1 MGIIKTK
8 YGYCYSANTRFY
20 DYEDCEDCEFKVEE
34 SKRLKNLYMHL
45 ISTENLIK
53 SQYSAQKGKK
63 QTNELKKFNENIIEN
78 MQKLYNSLEDES
90 YQPGGYRIKM
100 ITEPKEREIM
110 IAPFYPDRIV
120 HHCIINVMEKTWTK
134 VFINTTY
141 ACIKGRGIH
150 KCVDDVNKALRNDFR
165 GTKYCLKMDVKK
177 FYDNI
182 DHACLKRIIR
192 YRIADEQFLRL
203 LDKIIDSNGLEKGL
217 PIGNYTSQYLANL
230 YLAYFDHWVKEE
242 LGVRYYFRYMDDMV
256 ILHHDKDQLH
266 YYLDK
271 IGLYLGAELKLT
283 IKKDWQIFDVDERSI
298 DFVGFKMNHYNILLR
313 KSILKRFYK
322 KYVRVKKENNI
333 RDLDTFK
340 VHFPSEY
347 GWIIKCSEPHKN
359 YILKNCINNEKRK
372 QLIIRATLRETS

>member
-8 YGYCYSANTRFY
+8 YGYCYSKDTRFY
-20 DYEDCEDCEFKVEE
+20 DYEDFEDCELKIKDG
-34 SKRLKNLYMHL
+34 KRLKNLYPYF

-53 SQYSAQKGKK
+53 SQHSAQNGKK
-63 QTNELKKFNENIIEN
+63 QTNELKQFNENIVEN

-90 YQPGGYRIKM
+90 YQPGGYRIKV

-120 HHCIINVMEKTWTK
+120 HHCIINIMKKTWTK
-134 VFINTTY
+134 VFINNTY

-150 KCVDDVNKALRNDFR
+150 KCVDDVNKALKNDFR

-182 DHACLKRIIR
+182 DHACLKRIIC

-230 YLAYFDHWVKEE
+230 YLAYFDHWIKED
-242 LGVRYYFRYMDDMV
+242 LGVKYYFRYMDDMV
-256 ILHHDKDQLH
+256 ILHHDKDKLH
-266 YYLDK
+266 YYLDM
-271 IGLYLGAELKLT
+271 IGLYLGTELKLT

-298 DFVGFKMNHYNILLR
+298 DFVGFKMNHYNTLLR

-322 KYVRVKKENNI
+322 KYVRIKKENNI

-340 VHFPSEY
+340 ILFPSEY
-347 GWIIKCSEPHKN
+347 GWIIKCSKLHKN
-359 YILKNCINNEKRK
+359 YILNNCINNEKRK
-372 QLIIRATLRETS
+372 QLIVGTSLRETP

>member
-20 DYEDCEDCEFKVEE
+20 DYEDFEDCEFKVEE

-90 YQPGGYRIKM
+90 YQPGGYRIK
-100 ITEPKEREIM
+100 IVTEPKEREIM

-266 YYLDK
+266 YYLDM

>member
-20 DYEDCEDCEFKVEE
+20 DYEDFEDCEFKVEE
-34 SKRLKNLYMHL
+34 SKRLKNLYIHL

-53 SQYSAQKGKK
+53 SQHSSQKGKK
-63 QTNELKKFNENIIEN
+63 QTNELKKFNENIIDN
-78 MQKLYNSLEDES
+78 MQKLYNSLEDGS
-90 YQPGGYRIKM
+90 YQPGGYRIK
-100 ITEPKEREIM
+100 IVTEPKEREIM

-120 HHCIINVMEKTWTK
+120 HHCVINVMKDVWTK
-134 VFINTTY
+134 IFVDHTY

-150 KCVDDVNKALRNDFR
+150 KCVDDLNKALKSDFN
-165 GTKYCLKMDVKK
+165 GTKFCLKLDVKK

-182 DHACLKRIIR
+182 DHECLKRILR

-203 LDKIIDSNGLEKGL
+203 LDKIIDSNGLDKGL
-217 PIGNYTSQYLANL
+217 PIGNYTSQYLANI
-230 YLAYFDHWVKEE
+230 YLAYFDHWVKED
-242 LGVRYYFRYMDDMV
+242 LGVKYYFRYMDDIV
-256 ILHHDKDQLH
+256 ILHHSKETLH
-266 YYLDK
+266 HYLDM
-271 IGLYLGAELKLT
+271 IGLYLSAELKLT
-283 IKKDWQIFDVDERSI
+283 IKNDWQIFNVDERSI